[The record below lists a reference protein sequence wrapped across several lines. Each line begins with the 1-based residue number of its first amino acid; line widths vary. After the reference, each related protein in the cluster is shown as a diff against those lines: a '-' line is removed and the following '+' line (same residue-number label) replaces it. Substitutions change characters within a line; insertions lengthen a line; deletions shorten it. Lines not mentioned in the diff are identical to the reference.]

1 VESKTDARTRR
12 WTLGLAIWFLMSS
25 LASIPAWGAIY
36 VHRNWSDN
44 SLFEMASHTQWH
56 FAVGMIC
63 VVLLDLLLRW
73 WNLWRAPI
81 VSRILHAAI
90 LLIPTVYLSSVTEPW
105 TALPIRPWY
114 NAGPPTKPVSIA
126 SWNVF
131 IQNHEFETIQK
142 TIESLDADIV
152 FLIEVTPEHQQGLSR
167 LSKSYRHVHWAP
179 RTNTQGLAILSRIPG
194 TKFKEVVLGKSQVLA
209 LEAMVPAGK
218 FSDQP
223 IRLLGVHTASP
234 NQHGRFRIRDE
245 QLQDVAKWV
254 EQSAGRTMVI
264 GDLNTTPWS
273 EGFKDFLKRTGL
285 VDTRRY
291 RGFFATW
298 PCGLG
303 IAGIPI
309 DHALVSPG
317 LQIIDRECGFPT
329 IDSDHQWIR
338 TTVETSKVDRNPRE
352 SEGDNDRSA
361 KAP

>member
-1 VESKTDARTRR
+1 MESKIESKVRR
-12 WTLGLAIWFLMSS
+12 WTLGLALWFLTSS
-25 LASIPAWGAIY
+25 LASVPAWAAIY
-36 VHRNWSDN
+36 VHRNWNDN

-56 FAVGMIC
+56 FAIGMIC
-63 VVLLDLLLRW
+63 IVLLDLILRW
-73 WNLWRAPI
+73 WCRWRAPI
-81 VSRILHAAI
+81 ASRILHAAI
-90 LLIPTVYLSSVTEPW
+90 LLVPTVYLSSVTEPW
-105 TALPIRPWY
+105 TALPVHQFYGIRQ
-114 NAGPPTKPVSIA
+114 PTKPISIA

-152 FLIEVTPEHQQGLSR
+152 LLIEVTPEHQKSLSR
-167 LSKSYRHVHWAP
+167 LSKSYRHVLWAP

-194 TKFKEVVLGKSQVLA
+194 TKLREVVLGKSQMLA
-209 LEAMVPAGK
+209 LEATVPAGK

-254 EQSAGRTMVI
+254 EQSASQTIVI
-264 GDLNTTPWS
+264 GDLNITPWS
-273 EGFKDFLKRTGL
+273 PGFQDFLKRTGL
-285 VDTRRY
+285 VDTRRF

-309 DHALVSPG
+309 DHALVSQG
-317 LQIIDRECGFPT
+317 LKIIDRECGFPT
-329 IDSDHQWIR
+329 IDADHQWIR
-338 TTVETSKVDRNPRE
+338 TTVETSKGDRNPRE